1 MHLRKFV
8 YLPNKSRQEL
18 FTGFISPD
26 HRKQIKGF
34 ESVHPYAALAVATG
48 TFPPDLALDSSD
60 CWDLFSVMD
69 SVATKC
75 KREDIIKEVRK
86 LRPDIYFKDTLYV
99 KTADMIKYEAS
110 LRKTMERWIEMPIY
124 KDLVAGVISA
134 LGGQIDRQVKVM
146 ETSHVDT
153 SPYTRE
159 EYGRSLLPL
168 LNQLN
173 SADKLPAL
181 VFNFD
186 RDGIEK
192 LAQEL
197 INSLEAAENEW
208 KAGDTKWQKKFKKW
222 QKWEG
227 DAKARQKREDAKAK
241 SSKSKTAEDE
251 AREKEGSGLDTF
263 DPNKPQPQFSFHSPR
278 AKVAGQELEDDIAD
292 LTRWNDLPSWLT
304 STP

>member
-1 MHLRKFV
+1 
-8 YLPNKSRQEL
+8 
-18 FTGFISPD
+18 
-26 HRKQIKGF
+26 
-34 ESVHPYAALAVATG
+34 
-48 TFPPDLALDSSD
+48 
-60 CWDLFSVMD
+60 
-69 SVATKC
+69 
-75 KREDIIKEVRK
+75 
-86 LRPDIYFKDTLYV
+86 
-99 KTADMIKYEAS
+99 MIKYEAS
-110 LRKTMERWIEMPIY
+110 LRKTMERWIDTPNC

-134 LGGQIDRQVKVM
+134 LGGEIDRQVKVM
-146 ETSHVDT
+146 EVSHDT

-159 EYGRSLLPL
+159 EYGKSLLPL

-197 INSLEAAENEW
+197 LSSLEAAENVW
-208 KAGDTKWQKKFKKW
+208 KADNTAWQKKFETW
-222 QKWEG
+222 RKWEG

-251 AREKEGSGLDTF
+251 AKEKEGSWLDTF
-263 DPNKPQPQFSFHSPR
+263 DPNKPEPQFSFHSPR

-292 LTRWNDLPSWLT
+292 LTRWNDIPIWLT
-304 STP
+304 GPSLKVIC

>member
-1 MHLRKFV
+1 
-8 YLPNKSRQEL
+8 
-18 FTGFISPD
+18 
-26 HRKQIKGF
+26 
-34 ESVHPYAALAVATG
+34 VHPYAALAVATG

-75 KREDIIKEVRK
+75 KRDDIIKEVRK
-86 LRPDIYFKDTLYV
+86 LRPDLYFKDTPYI
-99 KTADMIKYEAS
+99 KTSDMIKFEAS
-110 LRKTMERWIEMPIY
+110 LRGTMERWIETASC
-124 KDLVAGVISA
+124 KDLVAGVIFA

-146 ETSHVDT
+146 ETSHADT
-153 SPYTRE
+153 SPYARE

-192 LAQEL
+192 LAQDL
-197 INSLEAAENEW
+197 VSSLESAENVW
-208 KAGDTKWQKKFKKW
+208 KAGNTAWQKKFETW

-227 DAKARQKREDAKAK
+227 DAKARQKREDLKAK
-241 SSKSKTAEDE
+241 SSKSKTAEEE
-251 AREKEGSGLDTF
+251 AREKEGSWLDTF
-263 DPNKPQPQFSFHSPR
+263 DPSKPQPQFSFHSPR

-292 LTRWNDLPSWLT
+292 LTRWNDIPHWLT
-304 STP
+304 SMSLMSCVNFRLFASRNWDPSFGIESETSAVRP